1 MTSLAPAAPLGGDPS
16 FSPADAALYAT
27 TVLVWGMSWY
37 ALKFQLGSVAPEV
50 SVFWRFVLAAAIMM
64 GWAMARRA
72 PLRFSW
78 RYHPRFA
85 GLGLFIFSTN
95 FTLFYYGGQHVPS
108 GLLAVVFSLTSVFN
122 LLLGFLVFGQRI
134 SRRVLV
140 GGFLGVAG
148 VALLFWPQIA
158 GTGGADDAGIDAG
171 ALAGLGLC
179 LAGTLSFSLG
189 SMVSASNQKAGIS
202 VVSASAWGM
211 AYGAL
216 FLGLF
221 AAVRGVSF
229 AVPMALPYLGSLVY
243 LAIFASVVA
252 FACYLTLIGRIG
264 SARAGYATVLFPV
277 VALMVST
284 VLEGFVWGAAALL
297 GLGLVIAGNILVLKS
312 GRARG

>member
-1 MTSLAPAAPLGGDPS
+1 MTDLAPAAPLGGEPS
-16 FSPADAALYAT
+16 LSPADTALYAT
-27 TVLVWGMSWY
+27 TVLVWGLSWY
-37 ALKFQLGSVAPEV
+37 ALKLQLGTAAPEV

-64 GWAMARRA
+64 GWAVMRGA

-78 RYHPRFA
+78 RQHPRFA

-122 LLLGFLVFGQRI
+122 LLLGFLIFGQRI

-140 GGFLGVAG
+140 GGLLGVTG

-158 GTGGADDAGIDAG
+158 GGAGQAGIDAG
-171 ALAGLGLC
+171 AVAGLGLC
-179 LAGTLSFSLG
+179 LAGTLSFCFG

-229 AVPMALPYLGSLVY
+229 AVPMTVAYLGSMVY

-284 VLEGFVWGAAALL
+284 VLEGFVWGTAALL
-297 GLGLVIAGNILVLKS
+297 GLGFVLAGNILVLRS
-312 GRARG
+312 GRARA

>member
-1 MTSLAPAAPLGGDPS
+1 MTDLAPAAPLGGDPS
-16 FSPADAALYAT
+16 LSPADTALYAT

-37 ALKFQLGSVAPEV
+37 ALKLQLGSAAPEV

-64 GWAMARRA
+64 GWAVMRRA
-72 PLRFSW
+72 PLRYSW
-78 RYHPRFA
+78 RQHPRFA

-108 GLLAVVFSLTSVFN
+108 GLLAVVFSLTSVVN
-122 LLLGFLVFGQRI
+122 LMLGYLFFRQTI

-140 GGFLGVAG
+140 GGCLGVTG
-148 VALLFWPQIA
+148 VALLFWPQIS
-158 GTGGADDAGIDAG
+158 GVGGSIDAG

-297 GLGLVIAGNILVLKS
+297 GLGFVIAGNILVLRR
-312 GRARG
+312 GRARA

>member
-1 MTSLAPAAPLGGDPS
+1 MTTLAPAAPLGGDPS
-16 FSPADAALYAT
+16 LSPADAALYAM
-27 TVLVWGMSWY
+27 TVLVWGVSWY
-37 ALKFQLGSVAPEV
+37 ALKLQLGSVAPEV

-78 RYHPRFA
+78 RQHPRFA

-108 GLLAVVFSLTSVFN
+108 GLLAVVFSLTSVVN
-122 LLLGFLVFGQRI
+122 LMLGYLFFRQTI

-140 GGFLGVAG
+140 GGCLGVAG
-148 VALLFWPQIA
+148 VALLFWPQISDV
-158 GTGGADDAGIDAG
+158 GGIDAG

-189 SMVSASNQKAGIS
+189 SMVSASNQRAGIS

-229 AVPMALPYLGSLVY
+229 AVPMTVAYLGSLVY
-243 LAIFASVVA
+243 LAIFASVIA

-284 VLEGFVWGAAALL
+284 ALEGFVWGTAALL
-297 GLGLVIAGNILVLKS
+297 GLCFVLAGNILVLRS
-312 GRARG
+312 GRARV